1 MRKDSNMML
10 RGATWYLRIAV
21 PKSLQT
27 IRAEQG
33 NRSSKELWRS
43 LETGDYKTAKAK
55 AVQLKA
61 DVLRAFAEEELR
73 HLHRPVPTLEQVQD
87 AAEAFRLL
95 VRSSLANERLLELP
109 SGRDVA
115 LATVEQAE
123 LGRAL
128 DDDDLPTA
136 ELDRKRTRYFDLDWV
151 ITAHE
156 QMHEA
161 RAALR
166 QRLWDDLGRLD
177 HVNVDPFIQEVARY
191 RGYRIDS
198 DSVVY
203 RQLGH
208 LLLKGWIQELDEADA
223 RFMDPAM
230 LLEDQ
235 SSVLA
240 SWSRPKSGPN
250 DAPAPRA
257 APAFRTQPAEDIRQF
272 FDRYLAER
280 FAGASESSLLER
292 RRTIQQFVEVVG
304 LKPLG
309 HYRKGDMSAFKAALL
324 KLPINAA
331 RDYPGKTALEVI
343 EKAPASAQCL
353 APKTVKLRLSI
364 MGSFGKW
371 LSENVDG
378 IDPASFKTSAP
389 KAESKGRKVREFT
402 DSEVRTIFTCPTF
415 TGCES
420 ERNQSAPGDYRV
432 RGYRFWLPL
441 MAAFTG
447 CRLNE
452 LTQLRLNDVVDLDG
466 GPVLRIT
473 DQGEG
478 QSLKTRAS
486 ERLVPVHSQLLAA
499 GFIGWVD
506 QTRKAGHEVLFHD
519 IPIDRNGRRSEAAGK
534 RFRKFLTR
542 LGIKESGVRGGLHRF
557 RHTVIEKLRAAG
569 NSDYEIALIV
579 GHDTNMAKMTSG
591 YGSSRQMLVVQ
602 RRVVLES
609 LMYEGLTFEGF
620 R

>member
-1 MRKDSNMML
+1 MRTDTNMMK

-43 LETGDYKTAKAK
+43 LETGDYKIAKSK

-61 DVLRAFAEEELR
+61 EVLRAFAEEEQR
-73 HLHRPVPTLEQVQD
+73 HLHRPTPTLEQVQD

-95 VRSSLANERLLELP
+95 VRNSLANERLLELP

-115 LATVEQAE
+115 LATEEQAE

-128 DDDDLPTA
+128 DDADLATA
-136 ELDRKRTRYFDLDWV
+136 ELDRKLARYFDLDWV

-177 HVNVDPFIQEVARY
+177 HVNVDPFIREVARY
-191 RGYRIDS
+191 RGYRIDPE
-198 DSVVY
+198 SVVY

-240 SWSRPKSGPN
+240 RWSRPKSEPS
-250 DAPAPRA
+250 DAIASREAPAICP
-257 APAFRTQPAEDIRQF
+257 QPTEDIRQF
-272 FDRYLAER
+272 FDRYLTER

-304 LKPLG
+304 SKPLG
-309 HYRKGDMSAFKAALL
+309 EYRKGDMSAFKAALL

-343 EKAPASAQCL
+343 EKAPANAQRL

-378 IDPASFKTSAP
+378 IEDASFRTSAP
-389 KAESKGRKVREFT
+389 LVSKRERKVREFT
-402 DSEVRTIFTCPTF
+402 DAEVVKIFMCRAF

-420 ERNQSAPGDYRV
+420 ERNQSEAGTYRV

-452 LTQLRLNDVVDLDG
+452 LTQLRIDDVVEGDI
-466 GPVLRIT
+466 PALRIT
-473 DQGEG
+473 DIGEG

-486 ERLVPVHSQLLAA
+486 ERLVPVHSQLLGA
-499 GFIGWVD
+499 GFLDWVAEVR
-506 QTRKAGHEVLFHD
+506 QAGHDALFHD
-519 IPIDRNGRRSEAAGK
+519 IPLDRNGRRSEAAGK

-542 LGIKESGVRGGLHRF
+542 LGIKEAGVRGGLHRF
-557 RHTVIEKLRAAG
+557 RHTVVEKLRHAG

-591 YGSSRQMLVVQ
+591 YGSSRQMLLSQ
-602 RRVVLES
+602 RSVVLETLS
-609 LMYEGLTFEGF
+609 YEGFDPAKL